1 MRVRE
6 RKVKCFIT
14 CKKGVAVRK
23 NANTRGRKKDRESYI
38 STHVNMFRTKEISMV
53 FRYSSFS
60 YKLYKCAR
68 HEETQLQEVKMCSV
82 YKLLT
87 SVDI

>member
-14 CKKGVAVRK
+14 CENGVAVRK
-23 NANTRGRKKDRESYI
+23 NVNTEGRKKDRESYI
-38 STHVNMFRTKEISMV
+38 SAHVNMFRTKEISMV

-60 YKLYKCAR
+60 YKLYKRVR
-68 HEETQLQEVKMCSV
+68 HEETQIQEGKM
-82 YKLLT
+82 
-87 SVDI
+87 